1 MGKIRV
7 IIQHEYLTRIRSK
20 WFIISTILGPLGFV
34 AMVAIPALIT
44 AMLGDSTEGKVV
56 VFDRTGS
63 VAATV
68 VAADTSRFE
77 MAGSRTEQEVEA
89 DVLAETY
96 LAYVVI
102 PEDVLSGSPLQLF
115 SRGGTG
121 FTFSQDIASAFEP
134 VVTRK
139 RLTLMGADT
148 SVIDIVERGLSVT
161 AMKVT
166 EQGTTEKDASEASA
180 AIGYG
185 AGFVIYFLIFIYG
198 SMVLRGVVEEKANR
212 IVEVMA
218 SSVTPFELLMGK
230 VVGIGLVGLSQVLAW
245 LVLGSGVFLAAGPL
259 LEGAMA
265 SGSDMQ
271 VGTPVGAPV
280 GAQVSPPASDL
291 PFAIPDISIGALL
304 LFVFFFLAGYFIYA
318 TLFAAVGSAV
328 DQEADAQQLTMPI
341 TLPVI
346 LTIMFIGSVVAAPNS
361 ALSVGLSLFPLFA
374 PIIMVVRIAA
384 TDVPWWQIGVSMI
397 LVSATF
403 VGTIWLA
410 SRVYRIGILSYGK
423 KPTLKEIA
431 SWMVRG

>member
-161 AMKVT
+161 ALKVT

-245 LVLGSGVFLAAGPL
+245 LVLGSGVFLYLSFVDAEL
-259 LEGAMA
+259 
-265 SGSDMQ
+265 
-271 VGTPVGAPV
+271 
-280 GAQVSPPASDL
+280 
-291 PFAIPDISIGALL
+291 ALL
-304 LFVFFFLAGYFIYA
+304 FFE
-318 TLFAAVGSAV
+318 AAARLGKR
-328 DQEADAQQLTMPI
+328 
-341 TLPVI
+341 
-346 LTIMFIGSVVAAPNS
+346 
-361 ALSVGLSLFPLFA
+361 PLGE
-374 PIIMVVRIAA
+374 
-384 TDVPWWQIGVSMI
+384 T
-397 LVSATF
+397 
-403 VGTIWLA
+403 
-410 SRVYRIGILSYGK
+410 
-423 KPTLKEIA
+423 
-431 SWMVRG
+431 

>member
-20 WFIISTILGPLGFV
+20 WFILSTLLGPLGFV
-34 AMVAIPALIT
+34 AIVAIPALIT
-44 AMLGDSTEGKVV
+44 AMFGDTTPGKVV

-63 VAATV
+63 VAAVV
-68 VAADTSRFE
+68 VAADSARFE
-77 MAGSRTEQEVEA
+77 LAGTRTEEEVEA
-89 DVLAETY
+89 GVLDETY
-96 LAYVVI
+96 VAYVVV

-121 FTFSQDIASAFEP
+121 FTFSQGIADAFEP
-134 VVTRK
+134 EVTRK
-139 RLTLMGADT
+139 RLLMMGADT
-148 SVIDIVERGLSVT
+148 SVIDIVERGLSIT
-161 AMKVT
+161 ALKVT

-245 LVLGSGVFLAAGPL
+245 LALGSAVFVATGSL
-259 LEGAMA
+259 L
-265 SGSDMQ
+265 
-271 VGTPVGAPV
+271 GTPEPGPVAPDM
-280 GAQVSPPASDL
+280 SEL
-291 PFAIPDISIGALL
+291 PFAIPDISVGALL
-304 LFVFFFLAGYFIYA
+304 LFVFYFLAGYFIYA

-328 DQEADAQQLTMPI
+328 DQEADAQQLTTPI

-346 LTIMFIGSVVAAPNS
+346 LTIMFIGSVVSAPNS
-361 ALSVGLSLFPLFA
+361 ALSVGLSLFPLFT

-384 TDVPWWQIGVSMI
+384 TDVPWWQIVLSML
-397 LVSATF
+397 LVGATF
-403 VGTIWLA
+403 VGTIWIA

-423 KPTLKEIA
+423 KPSLKEIGR
-431 SWMVRG
+431 WMVRG

>member
-34 AMVAIPALIT
+34 AMVAIPAIIT

-96 LAYVVI
+96 VAYVVI
-102 PEDVLSGSPLQLF
+102 PENVLSGSPLQLF

-271 VGTPVGAPV
+271 VGTPVGA
-280 GAQVSPPASDL
+280 QVSPQASDL

-384 TDVPWWQIGVSMI
+384 TDVPWWQIGLSMI

-423 KPTLKEIA
+423 KPTLNEIA
-431 SWMVRG
+431 SCMVRC

>member
-1 MGKIRV
+1 
-7 IIQHEYLTRIRSK
+7 
-20 WFIISTILGPLGFV
+20 
-34 AMVAIPALIT
+34 MVAIPAIIT

-96 LAYVVI
+96 VAYVVI
-102 PEDVLSGSPLQLF
+102 PENVLSGSPLQLF

-271 VGTPVGAPV
+271 VGTPVGA
-280 GAQVSPPASDL
+280 QVSPQASDL

-384 TDVPWWQIGVSMI
+384 TDVPWWQIGLSMI

>member
-271 VGTPVGAPV
+271 VGTPVGA
-280 GAQVSPPASDL
+280 QVSPPASDL

>member
-1 MGKIRV
+1 
-7 IIQHEYLTRIRSK
+7 
-20 WFIISTILGPLGFV
+20 
-34 AMVAIPALIT
+34 MVAIPAIIT

-96 LAYVVI
+96 VAYVVI
-102 PEDVLSGSPLQLF
+102 PENVLSGSPLQLF

-271 VGTPVGAPV
+271 VGAPV
-280 GAQVSPPASDL
+280 GAQVSPPASEL

-384 TDVPWWQIGVSMI
+384 TDVPWWQIGLSMI

>member
-1 MGKIRV
+1 
-7 IIQHEYLTRIRSK
+7 
-20 WFIISTILGPLGFV
+20 
-34 AMVAIPALIT
+34 MVAIPAIIT
-44 AMLGDSTEGKVV
+44 ATLGDSTEGKVV

-96 LAYVVI
+96 VAYVVI
-102 PEDVLSGSPLQLF
+102 PENVLSGSPLQLF

-271 VGTPVGAPV
+271 VGAPV
-280 GAQVSPPASDL
+280 GAQVSPPASEL

-384 TDVPWWQIGVSMI
+384 TDVPWWQIGLSMI

>member
-34 AMVAIPALIT
+34 AMVAIPAIIT

-96 LAYVVI
+96 VAYVVI
-102 PEDVLSGSPLQLF
+102 PENVLSGSPLQLF

-271 VGTPVGAPV
+271 VGTPVGA
-280 GAQVSPPASDL
+280 QVSPQASDL

-384 TDVPWWQIGVSMI
+384 TDVPWWQIGLSMI

>member
-34 AMVAIPALIT
+34 AMVAIPAIIT
-44 AMLGDSTEGKVV
+44 ATLGDSTEGKVV

-96 LAYVVI
+96 VAYVVI
-102 PEDVLSGSPLQLF
+102 PENVLSGSPLQLF

-271 VGTPVGAPV
+271 VGTPVGA
-280 GAQVSPPASDL
+280 QVSPQASDL

-384 TDVPWWQIGVSMI
+384 TDVPWWQIGLSMI

>member
-77 MAGSRTEQEVEA
+77 MAGYRTEQEVEA

-102 PEDVLSGSPLQLF
+102 PEDVFSGSPLQLF

-271 VGTPVGAPV
+271 VGTPVGA
-280 GAQVSPPASDL
+280 QVSPQASDL

-384 TDVPWWQIGVSMI
+384 TDVPWWQIGLSMI
-397 LVSATF
+397 FVSATF